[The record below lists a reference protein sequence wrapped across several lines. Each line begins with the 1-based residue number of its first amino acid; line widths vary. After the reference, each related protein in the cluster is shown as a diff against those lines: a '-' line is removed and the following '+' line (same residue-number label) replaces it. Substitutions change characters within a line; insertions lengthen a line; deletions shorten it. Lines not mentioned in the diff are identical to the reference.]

1 MVGSKIPME
10 IWTVDVFNYD
20 IDNFLEPIVGENGV
34 QKLAD
39 WGTHEHFRKMQ
50 RKKGITGW
58 LDAFKAGVDRYIAG
72 DFAAARAAL
81 TSNSS
86 GASERAGCAAR
97 AASRRPNRATCCPS
111 ARLRGRRR
119 GCSSRSSSGATAG
132 SPSTGRGCGAT
143 RPQTAGT
150 ARSAAQR
157 VVDSMLQDLRRS
169 LRVLSEVLPEEC
181 CCR

>member
-1 MVGSKIPME
+1 MSARLEAATHQFQTSILVSEWFYNELSASARRYCRMVDRICVVGSKIPME

-81 TSNSS
+81 EQADKINPGDGPT
-86 GASERAGCAAR
+86 ASLLKQMELMGNKAPSDWKD
-97 AASRRPNRATCCPS
+97 AS
-111 ARLRGRRR
+111 
-119 GCSSRSSSGATAG
+119 
-132 SPSTGRGCGAT
+132 GRGFRQLT
-143 RPQTAGT
+143 
-150 ARSAAQR
+150 SK
-157 VVDSMLQDLRRS
+157 
-169 LRVLSEVLPEEC
+169 
-181 CCR
+181 